1 MTLLTSHHRSSLSR
15 LSMSLHDCRDVWS
28 IVVLLAVTSVQA
40 QNASAQANSN
50 GQVPTIKTDVRI
62 VLVDVVV
69 TQGKGEPVVGLRK
82 EDFRVSE
89 DGRPQTISF
98 FEEHT
103 GGTVSPVPLPPMPPD
118 VYTNYPTIKTTDSI
132 NVLLL
137 DSLNTQA
144 TDQVYVRP
152 QMVKY
157 LRGELAAPKGA
168 RLAIFT
174 LGQKLRMVRGFTA
187 DSGASLNALIDPKSG
202 TEAKFEAQMASP
214 ARIASEN
221 LVCDRIISP
230 AGQAA
235 CRDFLSEERAE
246 RAGDR
251 VAMTL
256 QAFQALAHYLSQ
268 FPGRKNVMWISGSFP
283 VSFFPEASPRG
294 AARNEY
300 RGDIRQTVDLLT
312 ADQVAV
318 YPISARA
325 LTAEENTYADQY
337 GRPIHEGFG
346 DASFDQIAMEV
357 LARNTG
363 GRPFYNTNDLS
374 EAMSDAINSG
384 SHYYTITYSPT
395 NKKTDGKYR
404 RIKLKSLN
412 GSYKLTYRR
421 GYYAENPESER
432 AVERKGASDM
442 LRPLM
447 SFGMPDFAEVL
458 YKVRVSVLERTGRG
472 DTSAS
477 VRYGLDFAILPED
490 VKLDTNPDGVRTGA
504 IEAAVVA
511 YDAEGKALNAISKKI
526 PIRIQPDVFVKT
538 QRVGFQLHEEIDLP
552 RADVFL
558 QTGIYDLTA
567 NHAGTLVIPL
577 HVAALPGAQK

>member
-1 MTLLTSHHRSSLSR
+1 
-15 LSMSLHDCRDVWS
+15 MSLYHCRNLWPVFFF
-28 IVVLLAVTSVQA
+28 LAVTSIQG
-40 QNASAQANSN
+40 QSPSSETTNSN
-50 GQVPTIKTDVRI
+50 DQVPTIKTAVRV

-69 TQGKGEPVVGLRK
+69 TQGKGEPVTGLRK
-82 EDFRVSE
+82 EDFQVSE

-98 FEEHT
+98 FEEHR
-103 GGTVSPVPLPPMPPD
+103 GGTVSPVALPPMPAD
-118 VYTNYPTIKTTDSI
+118 VYTNYPTIRTTDSI

-157 LRGELAAPKGA
+157 LRAELAAPKGA

-187 DSGASLNALIDPKSG
+187 DSAASLKALIDPKSG
-202 TEAKFEAQMASP
+202 TEAKFEPQMASP
-214 ARIASEN
+214 GRIASEN
-221 LVCDRIISP
+221 LVCYGIRSP

-246 RAGDR
+246 RARDR

-268 FPGRKNVMWISGSFP
+268 FPGRKNVMWISDSFP
-283 VSFFPEASPRG
+283 INFFPEASPRG
-294 AARNEY
+294 APRKEY
-300 RGDIRQTVDLLT
+300 QGDIRQTVDLLT

-325 LTAEENTYADQY
+325 LTAEENTHPDQY
-337 GRPIHEGFG
+337 GRPVDEGSG
-346 DASFDQIAMEV
+346 DAAFDQIAMES

-374 EAMSDAINSG
+374 NAMADAINSG
-384 SHYYTITYSPT
+384 SHYYTLTYTPT
-395 NKKTDGKYR
+395 NRKSDGKYR
-404 RIKLKSLN
+404 RIELKAQNS
-412 GSYKLTYRR
+412 SYKLAYRR
-421 GYYAENPESER
+421 GYYAENSETER
-432 AVERKGASDM
+432 AVEQKGPRDP
-442 LRPLM
+442 LLPLM

-458 YKVRVSVLERTGRG
+458 YKVRVAVLQRSS
-472 DTSAS
+472 DSDIS
-477 VRYGLDFAILPED
+477 KSLVRCALDFAILPQD
-490 VKLDTNPDGVRTGA
+490 VKLETDADGTRSGA
-504 IEAAVVA
+504 FEVAVIA
-511 YDAEGKALNAISKKI
+511 YDSDGKALNAISKRV
-526 PIRIQPDVFVKT
+526 PIRLQPDVLAKM

-552 RADVFL
+552 KSEVLLR
-558 QTGIYDLTA
+558 TGIYDLTS
-567 NHAGTLVIPL
+567 NHAGTLEIPL
-577 HVAALPGAQK
+577 HVVAGPAVPK

>member
-1 MTLLTSHHRSSLSR
+1 
-15 LSMSLHDCRDVWS
+15 MSLYPCPHVWPV
-28 IVVLLAVTSVQA
+28 VVLLAVSCVQA
-40 QNASAQANSN
+40 QNTSPQTTLTV
-50 GQVPTIKTDVRI
+50 QVPTIKTEARI

-69 TQGKGEPVVGLRK
+69 TEANGQPVVGLHK
-82 EDFRVSE
+82 EDLYVRE
-89 DGRPQTISF
+89 DGHRQTISF

-103 GGTVSPVPLPPMPPD
+103 GGAISQMTLPPMPPD

-157 LRGELAAPKGA
+157 LKAELAAPKGA
-168 RLAIFT
+168 RLAIFI

-187 DSGASLNALIDPKSG
+187 DSAASLKALIDPKSG
-202 TEAKFEAQMASP
+202 TEAKFEPQLASP
-214 ARIASEN
+214 GRISSEN
-221 LVCDRIISP
+221 LVCDGIRSP
-230 AGQAA
+230 VGQTA

-246 RAGDR
+246 RTGDR

-294 AARNEY
+294 SPPNEY
-300 RGDIRQTVDLLT
+300 RSDIRQTVDLLT

-325 LTAEENTYADQY
+325 LTAEENTQADQY
-337 GRPIHEGFG
+337 GRLIREGLG
-346 DASFDQIAMEV
+346 DASFDQIAMEM

-374 EAMSDAINSG
+374 KAVSDAINSG
-384 SHYYTITYSPT
+384 SHYYTLTYSPT
-395 NKKTDGKYR
+395 NTKADGKYR
-404 RIKLKSLN
+404 RIELKAMNS
-412 GSYKLTYRR
+412 GYKLAYRR
-421 GYYAENPESER
+421 GYYAENPETDPV
-432 AVERKGASDM
+432 VERKRSSD
-442 LRPLM
+442 LLLPLM

-458 YKVRVSVLERTGRG
+458 YKVRVVVLHRDSSADISKSV
-472 DTSAS
+472 
-477 VRYGLDFAILPED
+477 VRYGVDFAVLPQD
-490 VKLDTNPDGVRTGA
+490 VKLDTDADGIRMGA
-504 IEAAVVA
+504 VEAAVIA
-511 YDAEGKALNAISKKI
+511 YDFDGKALNGVSKKI
-526 PIRIQPDVFVKT
+526 PIRLKPDVLAKM
-538 QRVGFQLHEEIDLP
+538 QHVGFQIHEEIDLP
-552 RADVFL
+552 EADVFL

-567 NHAGTLVIPL
+567 NHAGTLEIPL
-577 HVAALPGAQK
+577 HVVAAPAASK

>member
-1 MTLLTSHHRSSLSR
+1 
-15 LSMSLHDCRDVWS
+15 
-28 IVVLLAVTSVQA
+28 
-40 QNASAQANSN
+40 
-50 GQVPTIKTDVRI
+50 
-62 VLVDVVV
+62 VDVVV
-69 TQGKGEPVVGLRK
+69 SDAKGQPVVGLHK
-82 EDFRVSE
+82 EDLQVSE
-89 DGRPQTISF
+89 DGHPQTISF

-103 GGTVSPVPLPPMPPD
+103 GGAVSPVSLPPMPSD
-118 VYTNYPTIKTTDSI
+118 VYTNYPTIRTTDSI

-157 LRGELAAPKGA
+157 LRAELSSPKGA

-174 LGQKLRMVRGFTA
+174 LGQELRMVRGFTA
-187 DSGASLNALIDPKSG
+187 DSAASLKALVNPKSG
-202 TEAKFEAQMASP
+202 TAAKFEPQMASP
-214 ARIASEN
+214 GRIAGEN
-221 LVCDRIISP
+221 LVCDGIRSP

-268 FPGRKNVMWISGSFP
+268 FPGRKNVMWISDSFP

-294 AARNEY
+294 ATRNEY
-300 RGDIRQTVDLLT
+300 RSDIRQTVDLLT

-337 GRPIHEGFG
+337 GRLIHEGFA
-346 DASFDQIAMEV
+346 DASFDQIAMEM

-363 GRPFYNTNDLS
+363 GKPFYNTNDLS
-374 EAMSDAINSG
+374 KAMSDAIDSG
-384 SHYYTITYSPT
+384 SHYYTLTYSPT

-404 RIKLKSLN
+404 RIELKAMNS
-412 GSYKLTYRR
+412 GYKLAYRR
-421 GYYAENPESER
+421 GYYAENPETER
-432 AVERKGASDM
+432 AVEQKGASD
-442 LRPLM
+442 LLLPLM

-458 YKVRVSVLERTGRG
+458 YKVRVVTLQKSSNADASKSV
-472 DTSAS
+472 
-477 VRYGLDFAILPED
+477 VRYGLDFAILPQD
-490 VKLDTNPDGVRTGA
+490 VRLDTNPDGVCTGA
-504 IEAAVVA
+504 LEVAVIA
-511 YDAEGKALNAISKKI
+511 YDSNGKALNAISKKI
-526 PIRIQPDVFVKT
+526 PIRLQPDVLAKM

-552 RADVFL
+552 ERDVFL

-567 NHAGTLVIPL
+567 NHAGTLEIPL
-577 HVAALPGAQK
+577 HAIAAPPLPK